1 MKFDTLA
8 LLFIAV
14 AGFGGLGYMFVS
26 LTDGINRPAGT
37 QTVRTSPIVESN
49 APPAGPIV
57 EESAPIVLGSPSITA
72 TEAMD
77 AVMVNF
83 HTCEPGSGSLDL
95 ESGSVSFNMQGL
107 DGNDCLVDYT
117 AGDNSVSCRIPR
129 SLGQQRF
136 TITND
141 VPDLRA
147 IERYCEAQ

>member
-1 MKFDTLA
+1 MKIDVLA
-8 LLFIAV
+8 LLFFTV
-14 AGFGGLGYMFVS
+14 VGFGGLGYLFVS
-26 LTDGINRPAGT
+26 LTDGINKPAGT
-37 QTVRTSPIVESN
+37 QTVRTTPIQESN

-57 EESAPIVLGSPSITA
+57 DESAPIVLGSLSITT

-77 AVMVNF
+77 SVTVNF

-95 ESGSVSFNMQGL
+95 ESGNVSFEIRGL

-117 AGDNSVSCRIPR
+117 AGDNSLSCRIPR

-136 TITND
+136 AITNG